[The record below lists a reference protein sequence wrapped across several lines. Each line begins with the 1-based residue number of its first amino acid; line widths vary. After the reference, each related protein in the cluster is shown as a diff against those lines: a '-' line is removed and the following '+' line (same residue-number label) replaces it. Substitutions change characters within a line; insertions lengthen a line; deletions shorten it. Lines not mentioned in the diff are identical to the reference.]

1 MPQTKFKYITVTAVI
16 VANMVGT
23 GVFTSL
29 GFQLLDIQSGFALLL
44 LWILGGLTALC
55 GAISYAELGATL
67 PRSGG
72 EYNFLSKI
80 YHPAAGF
87 VSGWIS
93 MSVGFA
99 APTALAAMTFSAY
112 FTSSLFGEV
121 PNFVEQLIAVTL
133 LLLLSVVH
141 SSNHRNSGRTQTV
154 FTTLKVAVI
163 LLFILASLIVVEA
176 PQQVSFAPKSND
188 LQIVTSGAFAVA
200 LIYVSFAYS
209 GWNAATYLSSE
220 IENPQRALPL
230 VLISGTSIVT
240 LLYLGLNFV
249 FLYTTPMD
257 SMIGEVE
264 VGAIAARTVFGEL
277 AGGLFGLALALLLI
291 STVSAMTMAGPRVIQ
306 VVGEDFPKLSF
317 LGRRNSSGIPARSI
331 FLQST
336 IAVIF
341 IISSTFE
348 SVLIFAGFTMALN
361 TFASVLGLFVL
372 RLRKPDL
379 VRPYRAFL
387 FPLTPLIF
395 LGVTG
400 WTLTFTLLMRPVEV
414 LFSFGVIIVG
424 LIFYYLTSS
433 QDQNSNKK

>member
-277 AGGLFGLALALLLI
+277 AGGLFGIALALLLI

-317 LGRRNSSGIPARSI
+317 LGRKNSSGIPARSI

-400 WTLTFTLLMRPVEV
+400 WTLTFTLIMRPVEV